1 MHILHRA
8 GENPAC
14 TFGVWAMYYVRM
26 PQIAFELLPVTAAF
40 PSVCVY
46 KGEVRSEV
54 GCGPWK
60 AIC

>member
-40 PSVCVY
+40 PSVCVCIRERL
-46 KGEVRSEV
+46 GVR
-54 GCGPWK
+54 
-60 AIC
+60 